1 MTTKERAAKKR
12 KLPGGVRLI
21 KSGRY
26 EKRFVVGGVRYSVY
40 GKTLRELSQKE
51 TERRIEIQAGT
62 YKKNSSIT
70 LNEYFQEWEA
80 QKGKTVSPATM
91 YNYEKLYRLH
101 IKKPLGRYNV
111 KNIERRQLITFFNSI
126 AEKVSV
132 YMANSCRSLLLQ
144 VFQTACYDEI
154 IPVNIVKNIPR
165 IKGKNATHA
174 RDTIH
179 RALTKAE
186 LSAFMGQIVDSLYFN
201 AFRFMLA
208 TGVRA
213 GECAGLEWK
222 DIDRKNGVI
231 HVRRTMTTDINGKR
245 VIGQTT
251 KTRRSRRDIP
261 INSEI
266 AEILAAQF
274 NQNKALFGD
283 IISIDGFVFPNSKN
297 EALNPAMFNET
308 ITRAIAAY
316 NKKNTKKPKSER
328 GITLE
333 HFSIHAFRDT
343 FASRAAAAGVPLN
356 VLKELLGHSSYAMT
370 ADLYGHI
377 YEEQKKTA
385 MENLK
390 MVVD

>member
-1 MTTKERAAKKR
+1 MTTKERATKTK

-26 EKRFVVGGVRYSVY
+26 EKRFIVDGARYSVY
-40 GKTLRELSQKE
+40 ARTLRELAQKE
-51 TERRIEIQAGT
+51 TDKRIEIQAGT

-70 LNEYFQEWEA
+70 LDEYFKEWEA
-80 QKGKTVSPATM
+80 EKRKTVAPTTM
-91 YNYEKLYRLH
+91 YHYGLVYKLY
-101 IKKPLGRYNV
+101 IKKPLGHW
-111 KNIERRQLITFFNSI
+111 KLKEIERRKLIWLFNSVV
-126 AEKVSV
+126 EKVSIC
-132 YMANSCRSLLLQ
+132 MANACRSLLSQ
-144 VFQTACYDEI
+144 IFQSACYDEI
-154 IPVNIVKNIPR
+154 IAVNIVKNVPR
-165 IKGKNATHA
+165 IKDKNATPA
-174 RDTIH
+174 RETIH
-179 RALTKAE
+179 RALTNEEIA
-186 LSAFMGQIVDSLYFN
+186 AFMGQVTKSIYFN

-231 HVRRTMTTDINGKR
+231 HIRRTMTTDANGKR

-266 AEILAAQF
+266 AEILTAQSL
-274 NQNKALFGD
+274 QNRALFGD
-283 IISIDGFVFPNSKN
+283 IVNINGVVFPNTKN
-297 EALNPAMFNET
+297 GTIGACTFNEL
-308 ITRAIAAY
+308 ISRAIAIY
-316 NKKNTKKPKSER
+316 NLENNKKPKGER

-377 YEEQKKTA
+377 YEEQKKAA

>member
-1 MTTKERAAKKR
+1 MTTKERATKTR

-26 EKRFVVGGVRYSVY
+26 EKRFMVGGVRYSVY

-51 TERRIEIQAGT
+51 TEKRIEIQAGT

-70 LNEYFQEWEA
+70 LDEYFKEWEA
-80 QKGKTVSPATM
+80 EKEKTVSTATM
-91 YNYEKLYRLH
+91 HLYGNVYRLY
-101 IKKPLGRYNV
+101 IKKPIGRR
-111 KNIERRQLITFFNSI
+111 KLKDIERRQLISVFNDT
-126 AEKVSV
+126 AERISV
-132 YMANSCRSLLLQ
+132 YTANACRNLLIQ
-144 VFQTACYDEI
+144 VFQSACYDEI
-154 IPVNIVKNIPR
+154 IPVNIVKNVPC
-165 IKGKNATHA
+165 IKRKNDTHA
-174 RDTIH
+174 RETTH
-179 RALTKAE
+179 RALTGE
-186 LSAFMGQIVDSLYFN
+186 EITAFMRQVSKSMYFN
-201 AFRFMLA
+201 AFQFMLA
-208 TGVRA
+208 TGVRV
-213 GECAGLEWK
+213 GECCGLEWK

-231 HVRRTMTTDINGKR
+231 HIRRTMTVDANGKR

-266 AEILAAQF
+266 AEILAAQY

-283 IISIDGFVFPNSKN
+283 IISIDGLVFPSTRNKPIG
-297 EALNPAMFNET
+297 ACTLNVLIVKA
-308 ITRAIAAY
+308 ITAY
-316 NKKNTKKPKSER
+316 NRENEQKPKGER

-377 YEEQKKTA
+377 YEEQKKAA
-385 MENLK
+385 MENLT
-390 MVVD
+390 

>member
-1 MTTKERAAKKR
+1 MTTKERATKKR

-26 EKRFVVGGVRYSVY
+26 EKRFIVDGVRYSVY
-40 GKTLRELSQKE
+40 AKTLRELAQKE
-51 TERRIEIQAGT
+51 TDKRIEIQAGT

-70 LNEYFQEWEA
+70 LDEYFKEWEA
-80 QKGKTVSPATM
+80 EKEKTVSHATINR
-91 YNYEKLYRLH
+91 YRTTYSLY
-101 IKKPLGRYNV
+101 IKKPLGRW
-111 KNIERRQLITFFNSI
+111 KLRDIERRKLVAAFNDT
-126 AEKVSV
+126 AEKISV
-132 YMANSCRSLLLQ
+132 CMANACRSLLSQ
-144 VFQTACYDEI
+144 VFQSACYDEI
-154 IPVNIVKNIPR
+154 IPANIVKNVPR
-165 IKGKNATHA
+165 LKDKNATPA
-174 RDTIH
+174 RETIH
-179 RALTKAE
+179 RALTNEEIA
-186 LSAFMGQIVDSLYFN
+186 AVMGQISKSIYSN

-297 EALNPAMFNET
+297 EALNPATFNET

-316 NKKNTKKPKSER
+316 NKKNTQKPKSER